1 MESVTK
7 KWEGVTMKRIQ
18 TFYTITIIVVL
29 LLGTS
34 CITTQVDQEKIREAI
49 GAVNMEFMN
58 ACSQGD
64 AAGVAALYTEDG
76 QVMAPNS
83 DIVTGK
89 EAIQG
94 FFQAFMDMGIK
105 SVKLETV
112 EVESMGETAW
122 EVGNYTLF
130 GEGEQMMDT
139 GKFIVIWKQVDGEW
153 RLHRDIFNSN
163 LPVPE

>member
-1 MESVTK
+1 
-7 KWEGVTMKRIQ
+7 MKLNQ
-18 TFYTITIIVVL
+18 TFSSITIIVVI
-29 LLGTS
+29 LLGMS
-34 CITTQVDQEKIREAI
+34 CTTTQVDHEKVREAI
-49 GAVNMEFMN
+49 VAANMKFMT

-64 AAGVAALYTEDG
+64 AAGLAALYTDDG

-83 DIVTGK
+83 DFITGK

-105 SVKLETV
+105 SMKLESI
-112 EVESMGETAW
+112 EVEGMGETAW

-130 GEGEQMMDT
+130 GEGEQMIDT
-139 GKFIVIWKQVDGEW
+139 GKYIVIWKQVNGEW
-153 RLHRDIFNSN
+153 KLHRDIFNSN